1 MMESKKSKIQFERF
15 LVRENHIVFRN
26 ITDYKISIDFEARGL
41 IRKKE
46 TQFFLHLLAN
56 VKDEDDNFD
65 ISILTESLF
74 SYDSEAN
81 VDELIN
87 SLFTVNAP
95 AIVFPYIRAYIS
107 SLTALSGMPVL
118 TIPTLNLTK
127 LGAKLKENITIEE

>member
-1 MMESKKSKIQFERF
+1 MESKKSKIQFERF